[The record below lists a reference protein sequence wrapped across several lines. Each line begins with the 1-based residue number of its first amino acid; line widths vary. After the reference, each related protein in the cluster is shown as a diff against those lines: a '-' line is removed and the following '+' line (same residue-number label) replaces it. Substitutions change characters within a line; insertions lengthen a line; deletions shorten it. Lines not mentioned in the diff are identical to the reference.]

1 MSPGRS
7 KESKWKTFHM
17 HRSWKSDVCSS
28 LYPSRYSICRWETW
42 QILDQSW
49 DWSLEDCQEVMDTY
63 RGPMT
68 TCLPAGNLIS
78 CIWSDT
84 QIQICWMYRQKEVYF
99 RLYFPHCRKM
109 MDLVKSSLQLYC
121 DNRVA
126 ELYYNNNKSSAK
138 SKHVDIKFLVIKD
151 RV

>member
-1 MSPGRS
+1 
-7 KESKWKTFHM
+7 
-17 HRSWKSDVCSS
+17 
-28 LYPSRYSICRWETW
+28 
-42 QILDQSW
+42 
-49 DWSLEDCQEVMDTY
+49 MDTY

-121 DNRVA
+121 DNRVT
-126 ELYYNNNKSSAK
+126 ELYYNNDKSSAR
-138 SKHVDIKFLVIKD
+138 SRHIDIKFLVVKD
-151 RV
+151 RVGTTLCLLTVLVLVLTLLIHSLKDCLLKYS